1 VRRKVIWTRSALAD
15 LIDQVTFIKWEDP
28 IAADTVRVRIRA
40 AATKLGGIPT
50 GRPGRFSGTYEKTV
64 SGLSYIIA
72 YAIEKRGDKEAIF
85 ILRIIRMSR
94 DWPPGSWPN

>member
-1 VRRKVIWTRSALAD
+1 MRRRVVWTRSALDD

-28 IAADTVRVRIRA
+28 IAADAVRVRIRA
-40 AATKLGGIPT
+40 AAAKLGGIPT

-72 YAIEKRGDKEAIF
+72 YAIEKRGDKEAIV
-85 ILRIIRMSR
+85 ILRVIHTSR
-94 DWPPGSWPN
+94 EWRPGS